1 MLVLS
6 RKTGERIA
14 IGDAVIVTVL
24 RLSGGRVK
32 LGITA
37 PDDVSVLRTEVLSDE
52 NTGVH
57 ALRGSLSYVREP
69 LPPLS
74 RKVSP
79 RNQIRP
85 RLPR

>member
-14 IGDAVIVTVL
+14 IGDTVVVTVL

-37 PDDVSVLRTEVLSDE
+37 PDDVSVLRTEVLSEE
-52 NTGVH
+52 NAGLQG
-57 ALRGSLSYVREP
+57 LRGSLSCVREP
-69 LPPLS
+69 HPLDLS
-74 RKVSP
+74 
-79 RNQIRP
+79 
-85 RLPR
+85 